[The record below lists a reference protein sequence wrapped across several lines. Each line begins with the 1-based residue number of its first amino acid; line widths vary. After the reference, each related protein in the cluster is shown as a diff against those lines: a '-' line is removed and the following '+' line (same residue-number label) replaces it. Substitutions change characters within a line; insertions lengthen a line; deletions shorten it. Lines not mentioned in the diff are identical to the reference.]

1 MLFGSL
7 CSDFAQISDSEKG
20 SRVVLFL
27 LVSVGAGACAL
38 IVLGAVNIRAVVKSS
53 VPLADGPSPS
63 LVQEVP
69 VETGKGPMLGALVLH
84 KQRTLL
90 RPKLLQISE
99 RETRGRGQHTHE
111 YANITRTRLRS
122 NGVFCFE
129 VYSS

>member
-7 CSDFAQISDSEKG
+7 CSDFAQIRDSEKS

-27 LVSVGAGACAL
+27 LVSVGAGPCAL
-38 IVLGAVNIRAVVKSS
+38 IVFDAVNIGAVVKRA

-69 VETGKGPMLGALVLH
+69 VEAGERTMLGALVLH

-90 RPKLLQISE
+90 RPELLQISE
-99 RETRGRGQHTHE
+99 RENRGWGQHIHE
-111 YANITRTRLRS
+111 YANINTELFKV
-122 NGVFCFE
+122 GVF
-129 VYSS
+129 V